1 MNSLV
6 TIGMPIYNRPIE
18 MRKAI
23 ESVLAQSYVNI
34 EIIISNDNSPNPEID
49 RIVKEY
55 TEKDSR
61 IVYHKHNKSIKTV
74 SNYSFVKELA
84 KGKYFMWLADDDWL
98 DEYFIEKC
106 LSFLESHSDF
116 TVCTGRCI
124 YQDKGNE
131 IHTDSSVSLLNN
143 SPFNRIIK
151 FYSSVSLNGY
161 FYGLIRKSALN
172 PIEFFDEM
180 GFDWEVVSALLF
192 QGKIMVLDNTS
203 HYISKGGVSNES
215 NSMVK
220 HFKKNNYISRN
231 FIGLAISLNCSRYI
245 YKSKIF
251 TINLSVKICYSIA
264 VYLITYKNLIKWD
277 LLFIKRELVKALGIN
292 KEGVLFNRN

>member
-23 ESVLAQSYVNI
+23 ESVLAQTYTNI

-49 RIVKEY
+49 RIVNEY

-61 IVYHKHNKSIKTV
+61 IIYYRHDKSIKTV
-74 SNYSFVKELA
+74 SNYSFVKDLA

-116 TVCTGRCI
+116 TVCTGKCI
-124 YQDKGNE
+124 YQDNGKE
-131 IHTDSSVSLLNN
+131 IHADSSVSLLNN

-161 FYGLIRKSALN
+161 FYGLIRKSALL
-172 PIEFFDEM
+172 PIEFYDEM

-192 QGKIMVLDNTS
+192 QGKIRVLDSTS

-215 NSMVK
+215 NSMSK

-231 FIGLAISLNCSRYI
+231 FIGLAISLNCSAYI
-245 YKSKIF
+245 FKSKIF
-251 TINLSVKICYSIA
+251 ALNGLLKII
-264 VYLITYKNLIKWD
+264 YLITVFLITYVNIINWD
-277 LLFIKRELVKALGIN
+277 LLFIKRKLLSAIGIKN
-292 KEGVLFNRN
+292 GVLFKRN